1 MIIAVDFDHT
11 LQLPDGKPNEVLIS
25 RLNTEQRKGNT
36 IILWTCREG
45 KRLNEALIFL
55 QKNGFKPNLVNQN
68 SPQAI
73 AMLGHDPRKIYADI
87 YIDDK
92 NIR

>member
-1 MIIAVDFDHT
+1 MIIAVDFDYT
-11 LQLPDGKPNEVLIS
+11 LQLPDGKPNEILIS

-92 NIR
+92 GIR